1 MCYPHFSVDIRW
13 LRCKPCMSMLADPSV
28 ARHDREAPGGALL
41 QVHSLRKSYGP
52 TVALESV
59 SFDLVPGE
67 IHALLGEN
75 GAGKSTIVKL
85 LNGIVQPEQGRME
98 LGGALY
104 APRSITVAR
113 QHGVSTAFQ
122 ELSLLPN
129 LTVAS
134 NLLLPSAIKGP
145 LGLISERQNV
155 EKAEALLAEFGVT
168 DVDPRGLVAGLP
180 LASRQRIEIVR
191 ALGHRPRL
199 LVLDEPTAALAE
211 PEWLFGLLEKVT
223 ASGCAVIYISHR
235 LSEVRRLCSRGTVLR
250 NGCSIGTVPLRDVAD
265 SKIFEM
271 MVGVSQRGNAGSPT
285 ATKQMKP
292 ALTLENVSGRNVR
305 DVSLTVHQGEILGVA
320 ALEGQG
326 QRELFRI
333 LAGLEKLEGGRVLAS
348 GASAN
353 LGTPKAALTSGIGF
367 LPEERKTEGIFAGLR
382 TASNISI
389 ANAGRIS
396 RLGFIGTATE
406 RGSVAEIAG
415 QMDLP
420 PRFLGRPIEALSGGN
435 QQKALLARVMVS
447 GARHLVLY
455 DPTRG
460 VDVGTKQTIYASIRR
475 FVETGGSALVY
486 STELAELVQLCDRCV
501 VLYGGQV
508 AAVYQG
514 QDMHEERLVAAA
526 TGHGVH

>member
-1 MCYPHFSVDIRW
+1 MQGELANP
-13 LRCKPCMSMLADPSV
+13 LRGDS
-28 ARHDREAPGGALL
+28 APAEQLL
-41 QVHSLRKSYGP
+41 RVQSLRKSYGP
-52 TVALESV
+52 TVALEDV
-59 SFDLVPGE
+59 GFDIAAGE

-85 LNGIVQPEQGRME
+85 LNGIVQPDHGTMH
-98 LGGALY
+98 LGGVAY
-104 APRSITVAR
+104 NPHSITVAR

-129 LTVAS
+129 LTVSS
-134 NLLLPSAIKGP
+134 NLMLPQAKKGSF
-145 LGLISERQNV
+145 GLISERQNV
-155 EKAEALLAEFGVT
+155 EAAEALLTEFGVT
-168 DVDPRGLVAGLP
+168 DVGPRSLVANLP

-191 ALGHRPRL
+191 AMAQRPRL

-211 PEWLFGLLEKVT
+211 PEWLFGLLDRVT
-223 ASGCAVIYISHR
+223 ATGTAVIYISHR

-271 MVGVSQRGNAGSPT
+271 MVGLSQRNVTRTT
-285 ATKQMKP
+285 AETKQAKP
-292 ALTLENVSGRNVR
+292 SLHLQNVSGRNVR
-305 DVSLTVHQGEILGVA
+305 DVSLTVHEGEILGVA

-333 LAGLEKLEGGRVLAS
+333 LAGLEKLEGGQVTTS
-348 GASAN
+348 
-353 LGTPKAALTSGIGF
+353 GTPTKLTNPKEALNAGIGF

-389 ANAGRIS
+389 AIAGKIS
-396 RLGFIGTATE
+396 KLGFIGTQSE
-406 RGSVAEIAG
+406 RSAVADIAA
-415 QMDLP
+415 QLDLP
-420 PRFLGRPIEALSGGN
+420 VRFQSRAIEALSGGN

-460 VDVGTKQTIYASIRR
+460 VDVGTKQTIYANIRR
-475 FVETGGSALVY
+475 FVENGGCALVY

-501 VLYGGQV
+501 VLYGGRV
-508 AAVYQG
+508 AAVYDGHEIQ
-514 QDMHEERLVAAA
+514 EERLVAAV
-526 TGHGVH
+526 TGHGEH